1 MDRKASTIRVKCTC
15 CEAVLTVDKVSG
27 EVLFTDKP
35 KGRKVS
41 FEDAVDKVSGEVL
54 FTDKPKGRKVSFE
67 DALMKVKQ
75 DQESADDRF
84 KEAFLKEKDHM
95 KVVDQ
100 KFEEAMKRKDELD
113 MPIKP
118 IDLD

>member
-41 FEDAVDKVSGEVL
+41 FEDA
-54 FTDKPKGRKVSFE
+54 
-67 DALMKVKQ
+67 LMKVKQ
-75 DQESADDRF
+75 AQESAEERF
-84 KEAFLKEKDHM
+84 KEAFLKEKNHM
-95 KVVDQ
+95 KLVDQ
-100 KFEEAMKRKDELD
+100 KFEEEMKGEDELD
-113 MPIKP
+113 MQIRPS
-118 IDLD
+118 DLDSK